1 MREHTLT
8 LSSLKDGEINEEL
21 LPYVQQL
28 GFLNP
33 QQVMTKAEG
42 KGWIEMEDRKF
53 KDDAFK
59 QMTTESGIREMI
71 ASMRE

>member
-8 LSSLKDGEINEEL
+8 LSSLKDGEIIEVL
-21 LPYVQQL
+21 LTYVQQL